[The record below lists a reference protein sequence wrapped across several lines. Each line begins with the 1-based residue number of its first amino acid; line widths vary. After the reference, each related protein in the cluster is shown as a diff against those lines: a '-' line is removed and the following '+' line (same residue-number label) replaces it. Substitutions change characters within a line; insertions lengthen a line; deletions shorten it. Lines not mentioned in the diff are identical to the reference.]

1 MAVEVTRELLMTV
14 VRVDFDVDTEID
26 SETVMARV
34 DVFDDSTILVLVDV
48 CVDCVVRVRVVVICV
63 VVFVRTRRRQ

>member
-1 MAVEVTRELLMTV
+1 MEVTRELLTTV

-34 DVFDDSTILVLVDV
+34 DVFDDSTFLVLVDV